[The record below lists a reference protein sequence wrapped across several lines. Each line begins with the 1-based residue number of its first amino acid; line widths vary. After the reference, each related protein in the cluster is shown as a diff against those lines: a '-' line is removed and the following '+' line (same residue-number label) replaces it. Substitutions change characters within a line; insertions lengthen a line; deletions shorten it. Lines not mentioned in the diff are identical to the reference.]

1 MDSDKTSVAD
11 VLEVKVGFGDKYS
24 ALGNNNEFVSLGDK
38 VCCGRGGNSAMS
50 SSYLGVLSMVMES
63 FRKESSVVVV
73 VGMVGIIVVVAGVDV
88 DDLDGLD
95 GLAPGIETDSLE
107 KLFGLIV

>member
-73 VGMVGIIVVVAGVDV
+73 GMDGIIVVVAGVDV
-88 DDLDGLD
+88 DELGDLD

>member
-38 VCCGRGGNSAMS
+38 VCSGRGGNSAMS

-73 VGMVGIIVVVAGVDV
+73 GMDGIIVVVAGVDV
-88 DDLDGLD
+88 DGLDGLD